1 MIWIYDLPQ
10 WLLCVLVVAAYV
22 VTSLLGS
29 QLLRPWVRR
38 RANDQPEHNDLVG
51 NFLSAGGVLY
61 GLLLGLVAVGAW
73 QNHSNA
79 EAIVTREATR
89 IAALYR
95 DFAVYPEPHRRELVA
110 LLEEYVRFV
119 VEDAWPAQQR
129 GEVNVGG
136 MPRIAA
142 IFERLARFE
151 PVSPGQASLHQ
162 EALRE
167 LNAFYEARRERLDAV
182 NGGLPE
188 SLWYVVVAGSV
199 LMIGVTWL
207 FFIPRRSL
215 QMSLTLFLAISMGL
229 MVFLTV
235 TMDHPFRGLTSVSA
249 APYAVV
255 RDQLLHSANAIE

>member
-10 WLLCVLVVAAYV
+10 WLLCISVVGVYT
-22 VTSLLGS
+22 VTSLIGS
-29 QLLRPWVRR
+29 ALLRPWVRR
-38 RANDQPEHNDLVG
+38 NASDQPDHNDMIG

-95 DFAVYPEPHRRELVA
+95 DVVNYPEPHGRELVA
-110 LLEEYVRFV
+110 LLGEYVRFV

-129 GEVNVGG
+129 GEVNLGG
-136 MPRIAA
+136 AARISA
-142 IFERLARFE
+142 IFQRLNQFE
-151 PVSPGQASLHQ
+151 PVTNGQMATHQ

-182 NGGLPE
+182 NSGLPE
-188 SLWYVVVAGSV
+188 AIWYVLVAGSA

-207 FFIPRRSL
+207 FFIPKRSMQL
-215 QMSLTLFLAISMGL
+215 ALTLFLAVSMGL

-235 TMDHPFRGLTSVSA
+235 TMDHPFRGRTSISP
-249 APYAVV
+249 APYELV
-255 RDQLLHSANAIE
+255 RDQLLGSLNALE